1 MASVNTPPKGNNHS
15 IHFITS
21 NKGQPLLVMNNY
33 VYKCNKKTNKKKYW
47 ICTATGCNIFV
58 HTDINNVYIGGGKIY
73 HEHAASPELIE
84 VKQTRQRIKDR
95 VLNEVTSIGNIYDE
109 EMMKTCMSSTA
120 VAIFPTIHEICKYL
134 YYTSA
139 EAKFL
144 LL

>member
-1 MASVNTPPKGNNHS
+1 MASVNRPPKGNKHS

-33 VYKCNKKTNKKKYW
+33 VYKCNKKTNKKKYC
-47 ICTATGCNIFV
+47 ICTATGCNTFV
-58 HTDINNVYIGGGKIY
+58 HTDINNVYIGGGKID

-95 VLNEVTSIGNIYDE
+95 VLR
-109 EMMKTCMSSTA
+109 MKQRRLEIFTTKTWMSSTA
-120 VAIFPTIHEICKYL
+120 VAIFPRIDEICKYL
-134 YYTSA
+134 YKTSA